1 MYRTDEIT
9 DYVFNN
15 TQPLSHN
22 ISFVKK
28 HLVGGKNQAI
38 DEPESVLDAMAQ
50 ASECPQIGWDRS
62 DDVMRL
68 MIVITETGS
77 KRSRHGDI
85 IGIINPN
92 DGECKMDDLSLL
104 ETMDTDYIHPHILGE
119 SLSRNAIRVLTE
131 SFRHQVMGIKDFN
144 KITGTSLISIIE
156 NSVQQ
161 ARTIKFNI
169 EFMMS
174 ELQVQHTLTC
184 PSSKNA
190 VTNALECPT
199 VDIDQIAKLSLT
211 INYNKRVC
219 LAHNVNKHN
228 ATMNTYVKVN
238 GFYHFSINA
247 TFQCMCSCSN
257 AQMTDESQR
266 ACSGNGTLVCG
277 KCKCD
282 TGLEGDTCQCQKGKQ
297 PALDDEPECKKDIDC
312 GENALHGKCVCGKCV
327 CLSRSNLSLYSKRIL
342 YSFDF
347 IFGNSRGS
355 CVCGKCICDEN
366 YIGNDCSVLS
376 CDNSLKEDECKRTT
390 ELPVMEFAIV
400 GSVHANLDTL
410 ENIANRLKYCLIN
423 FSAPEVRCSHTWDCM
438 TYIMASKKKEG
449 CNISVKFVE
458 KIDELF
464 ILSYLFG
471 DNQWLYDNVHD
482 KHQQTRFRRRPHN
495 CKKSEH

>member
-119 SLSRNAIRVLTE
+119 SLSRNAIRVLILTRQNKIKHYEVLTE

-297 PALDDEPECKKDIDC
+297 PALDVMSLNAKGIDC
-312 GENALHGKCVCGKCV
+312 GENALHGKL
-327 CLSRSNLSLYSKRIL
+327 CLWK
-342 YSFDF
+342 
-347 IFGNSRGS
+347 
-355 CVCGKCICDEN
+355 
-366 YIGNDCSVLS
+366 
-376 CDNSLKEDECKRTT
+376 
-390 ELPVMEFAIV
+390 M
-400 GSVHANLDTL
+400 
-410 ENIANRLKYCLIN
+410 
-423 FSAPEVRCSHTWDCM
+423 CM
-438 TYIMASKKKEG
+438 S
-449 CNISVKFVE
+449 
-458 KIDELF
+458 
-464 ILSYLFG
+464 
-471 DNQWLYDNVHD
+471 
-482 KHQQTRFRRRPHN
+482 
-495 CKKSEH
+495 